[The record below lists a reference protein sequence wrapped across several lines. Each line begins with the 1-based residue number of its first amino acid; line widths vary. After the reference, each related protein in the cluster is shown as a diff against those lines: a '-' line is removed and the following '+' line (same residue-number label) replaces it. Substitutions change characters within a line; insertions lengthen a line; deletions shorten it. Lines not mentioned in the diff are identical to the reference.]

1 MKNNNAEIFLECYK
15 ELEYAIR
22 NKYNLDNWES
32 AISYLTSKR
41 EFRSLTD
48 ELKYC
53 REVRNLLAHKPKVG
67 DAFCVE
73 PTDQMISLLK
83 TVTDRIEMPP
93 VIMDLAVPVE
103 KILYKSMGD
112 NVIQTLNEMN
122 EHSFGNVPILQDGV
136 VKGVLSEKSIVQ
148 YIVKEKGFSI
158 PETLTLG
165 DIRPYLTR
173 ESHRKERYVFVGKNA
188 LISDVANLF
197 HKALDQGARIGMV
210 FITRS
215 GSEEEK
221 LLGIVTAWDL
231 AASDKL

>member
-1 MKNNNAEIFLECYK
+1 MKNSNAEVFLECYR

-32 AISYLTSKR
+32 AINYLTSKR

-53 REVRNLLAHKPKVG
+53 REVRNLLAHKPKV
-67 DAFCVE
+67 DDQFCVE
-73 PTDQMISLLK
+73 PSDRMIQLLK
-83 TVTDRIEMPP
+83 TVTGRIEMPP
-93 VIMDLAVPVE
+93 VIMDIAVPVD
-103 KILYKSMGD
+103 KILYKSLED
-112 NVIQTLNEMN
+112 NVIQTLREMN
-122 EHSFGNVPILQDGV
+122 EHSFGNVPILKDGV

-148 YIVKEKGFSI
+148 YIVMEKGFSI

-165 DIRPYLTR
+165 DIRSYLTR
-173 ESHRKERYVFVGKNA
+173 ESHRKERYAFVGKNT

-210 FITRS
+210 FIT
-215 GSEEEK
+215 GKGGEEEK
-221 LLGIVTAWDL
+221 LQGIVTAWDL
-231 AASDKL
+231 AGSDKI

>member
-1 MKNNNAEIFLECYK
+1 MKNSNAEIFLECYR

-22 NKYNLDNWES
+22 NKYNLDNWDS
-32 AISYLTSKR
+32 AINYLTAKR

-53 REVRNLLAHKPKVG
+53 REVRNLLAHKPKV
-67 DAFCVE
+67 DDQFCVE
-73 PTDQMISLLK
+73 PSDRMIQLLK
-83 TVTDRIEMPP
+83 TVTGRIEMPP
-93 VIMDLAVPVE
+93 VIMDIAVPVE
-103 KILYKSMGD
+103 KILYKSLED
-112 NVIQTLNEMN
+112 NVIQTLREMN
-122 EHSFGNVPILQDGV
+122 EHSFGNVPILKDGV

-148 YIVKEKGFSI
+148 YIVMEKGFSI

-165 DIRPYLTR
+165 DIRSYLTR
-173 ESHRKERYVFVGKNA
+173 ESHRKERYAFVSKNT

-210 FITRS
+210 FIT
-215 GSEEEK
+215 GKGGEEEK

-231 AASDKL
+231 AGSDKI

>member
-1 MKNNNAEIFLECYK
+1 MKNSNAEIFLECYR

-32 AISYLTSKR
+32 AINYLTSKR

-53 REVRNLLAHKPKVG
+53 REVRNLLAHKPKV
-67 DAFCVE
+67 DDQFCVE
-73 PTDQMISLLK
+73 PSDRMIQLLK
-83 TVTDRIEMPP
+83 TVTGRIEMPP
-93 VIMDLAVPVE
+93 VIMDIAVPVD
-103 KILYKSMGD
+103 KILYKSLED
-112 NVIQTLNEMN
+112 NVIQTLREMN
-122 EHSFGNVPILQDGV
+122 EHSFGNVPILKDGV

-148 YIVKEKGFSI
+148 YIVMEKGFSI

-165 DIRPYLTR
+165 DIRSYLTR
-173 ESHRKERYVFVGKNA
+173 ESHRKERYAFVGKNT

-210 FITRS
+210 FIT
-215 GSEEEK
+215 GKGGEEEK
-221 LLGIVTAWDL
+221 LQGIVTAWDL
-231 AASDKL
+231 AGSDKI